1 MLIDAA
7 NRLVASGRNVQL
19 RLVGAGPDEAS
30 LKIHTARLDHPN
42 CVVFEGAVNQDR
54 IRSLYAEA
62 DIFSIASF
70 AEGLPVVLMEAMA
83 MEIPC
88 VTTHITGI
96 PEMIRD
102 GVDGLLVP
110 PADLDALTA
119 ALARLID
126 DAKLRKKIGKSGR
139 KRVVEQ
145 YNLRTNVQRLAT
157 IFSEHVKN

>member
-1 MLIDAA
+1 
-7 NRLVASGRNVQL
+7 
-19 RLVGAGPDEAS
+19 
-30 LKIHTARLDHPN
+30 
-42 CVVFEGAVNQDR
+42 
-54 IRSLYAEA
+54 
-62 DIFSIASF
+62 
-70 AEGLPVVLMEAMA
+70 
-83 MEIPC
+83 
-88 VTTHITGI
+88 
-96 PEMIRD
+96 MIRD